1 MEDLNM
7 ERESLKLDAKSFAF
21 RSGSCTDLYDDEK
34 KFNEKDCLFL
44 FIRYNSMIMVNGDF

>member
-1 MEDLNM
+1 M